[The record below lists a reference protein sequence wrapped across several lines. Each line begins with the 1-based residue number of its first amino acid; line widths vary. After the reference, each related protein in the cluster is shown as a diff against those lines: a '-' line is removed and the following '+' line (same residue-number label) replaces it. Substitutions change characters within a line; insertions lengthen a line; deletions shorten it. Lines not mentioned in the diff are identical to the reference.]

1 MSKSK
6 ISKSE
11 SIPEFEESIK
21 NMSEQDKNRI
31 DSSID
36 KMEKLQQAAEDTRQE
51 IIDKYEGNRE
61 YPSYYHEHNIHL
73 MMQEY
78 AEQYW
83 NGWVSVE
90 DRLPKQ
96 PDKNMAVCVSVYCKD
111 EGQKGI
117 VLQAVFALGKFYP
130 ALTFSEEGI
139 AGDFIQTPTHWQ
151 PLPSPPKTDNQ

>member
-21 NMSEQDKNRI
+21 NMSEQDKNRV
-31 DSSID
+31 DSSMD
-36 KMEKLQQAAEDTRQE
+36 KMEKLQQSAEDTRQE
-51 IIDKYEGNRE
+51 IIDKYEGNGE

-90 DRLPKQ
+90 RTFTETEISHLQ
-96 PDKNMAVCVSVYCKD
+96 SAVHKITGDGEVMMLFNK
-111 EGQKGI
+111 
-117 VLQAVFALGKFYP
+117 LL
-130 ALTFSEEGI
+130 GI
-139 AGDFIQTPTHWQ
+139 AAG
-151 PLPSPPKTDNQ
+151 K